1 MKNKIEKLVK
11 ACIGKFKLLA
21 ILTAAIVAVGVVCL
35 AVFGYSINTTNDD
48 VTTLTVRVNQYAYS
62 QHLDELEDVAENFF
76 TENGIDYEYSMKSE
90 MLGDES
96 EIVYVFKKEVSFN
109 NEKIN
114 ALQAKYDALTATDND
129 SPLAGSSVK
138 VSANVEKSLDRL
150 PEKGLVRTV
159 IAAAAF
165 AVLACLYLAVRHH
178 YASGATMFVALGVS
192 AALTCALV
200 LISRMP
206 ITGNLLYVLFFNL
219 LFTAICTMFTLNN
232 ARKAQKED
240 KKIDAETLV
249 NSSVAVWQV
258 LTFAAA
264 SVVALVLLGAIA
276 TSAVRWTAAIALL
289 SVVAGVFASLF
300 VAPTMYLIV
309 KKFADSKDAQ
319 RARYDYKKS

>member
-1 MKNKIEKLVK
+1 M
-11 ACIGKFKLLA
+11 
-21 ILTAAIVAVGVVCL
+21 
-35 AVFGYSINTTNDD
+35 
-48 VTTLTVRVNQYAYS
+48 
-62 QHLDELEDVAENFF
+62 
-76 TENGIDYEYSMKSE
+76 
-90 MLGDES
+90 
-96 EIVYVFKKEVSFN
+96 
-109 NEKIN
+109 
-114 ALQAKYDALTATDND
+114 TATDND

-138 VSANVEKSLDRL
+138 VSANAEKSLDRL
-150 PEKGLVRTV
+150 PEKGLIRTV

-165 AVLACLYLAVRHH
+165 AVLACLYLAVRHN

-200 LISRMP
+200 LASRMP

-219 LFTAICTMFTLNN
+219 LFTAVCTMFTLNN

-258 LTFAAA
+258 LMFAVAM
-264 SVVALVLLGAIA
+264 VVALVLLGAIA

-289 SVVAGVFASLF
+289 SVVAGVYASLF